1 MRVKRGV
8 AHVKHRRYILK
19 AAKGYKWGRKNQIRK
34 AKTAITR
41 AGRHAYKHRR
51 LKKRDYR
58 ALWQV
63 RINAAAREHGLSYS
77 VFMHKLKIA
86 QVELDRKVLSQIAAE
101 HPKLF
106 ASIVAQ
112 VNK

>member
-51 LKKRDYR
+51 LKKREFR

-63 RINAAAREHGLSYS
+63 RINAAARLNGLTYGQ
-77 VFMHKLKIA
+77 FIHKLKVA

-106 ASIVAQ
+106 ASIVAK